1 MTQKTYNMKN
11 GILHLGLVLMVA
23 LAALTG
29 CKNNEPKDAKI
40 ESISFKQSVYE
51 IMENNID
58 LNLKKELVVTPEGI
72 LDKEKITWKVDN
84 EDVAEMSGN
93 YLLPKGAGTVK
104 VTATVQE
111 KSATCTVEISEIP
124 IESIKLT
131 DMTLKVHEKKK
142 IEYTTVPEN
151 IPIQRFTLKSSSSY
165 YASIDADGI
174 ITAKYPGTFTIT
186 ATAGDVTSQC
196 TITIVEVPVKSVTLD
211 RTSYVF
217 TKPGETLQLIATVE
231 PEDASF
237 PDLMWGSSDNNVARV
252 DPSTGLVTTVAPG
265 SCTITVSAGY
275 DGAKA
280 TCKILYIEQVTDA
293 CNNTYPVVYI
303 GGKYWMAKNMR
314 CYKYDSGSERPNES
328 IGTKKEDSL
337 TPRYSNAND
346 YDEWDYDSKV
356 NHIVGASDERLGYLY
371 NWSAA
376 TATSSSGAAAQ
387 TTAFSGK
394 RQGIC
399 PNGFHLPTISEYEDL
414 AKAVGGVKDSDGNYK
429 YAGKK
434 LKTTDGWNTV
444 HGTDDYGFSAFSS
457 GYAYYK
463 TEGYISEHYLI
474 EGISLSGYFWTAT
487 PNGSDNSFNVRFVY
501 YSDDMN
507 VSKDSKKGNYAVR
520 CVKN

>member
-237 PDLMWGSSDNNVARV
+237 PDLTWGSSDNYVARV
-252 DPSTGLVTTVAPG
+252 DPSTGLVKASAPG
-265 SCTITVSAGY
+265 SCTITVYAG
-275 DGAKA
+275 DGGAKA
-280 TCKILYIEQVTDA
+280 TCKVFYLEKGTVTD
-293 CNNTYPVVYI
+293 CQGNTYPTVKI
-303 GGKYWMAKNMR
+303 GNQWWMAENLR
-314 CYKYDSGSERPNES
+314 CSKYDTQSSKAGATLSTWS
-328 IGTKKEDSL
+328 KSAIEDFKNCYYYTDVTNKLNWNSL
-337 TPRYSNAND
+337 DGAENLTNQQISKLGYAYSWCAATGLTYAYGNMDYSN
-346 YDEWDYDSKV
+346 
-356 NHIVGASDERLGYLY
+356 
-371 NWSAA
+371 
-376 TATSSSGAAAQ
+376 Q
-387 TTAFSGK
+387 
-394 RQGIC
+394 QGIC
-399 PNGFHLPTISEYEDL
+399 PNGWHIPTVSEWKTL
-414 AKAVGGVKDSDGNYK
+414 ANAIGDDARLINS
-429 YAGKK
+429 
-434 LKTTDGWNTV
+434 TSGWSSKRNN
-444 HGTDDYGFSAFSS
+444 GTDFLGLTVLPAGVCGGRNMDGEKGKCSPGSSAYFQTASKNDMGVEMAIIGSRYQSEIPHIYLNDAIVSS
-457 GYAYYK
+457 YDA
-463 TEGYISEHYLI
+463 
-474 EGISLSGYFWTAT
+474 AC
-487 PNGSDNSFNVRFVY
+487 
-501 YSDDMN
+501 
-507 VSKDSKKGNYAVR
+507 VR